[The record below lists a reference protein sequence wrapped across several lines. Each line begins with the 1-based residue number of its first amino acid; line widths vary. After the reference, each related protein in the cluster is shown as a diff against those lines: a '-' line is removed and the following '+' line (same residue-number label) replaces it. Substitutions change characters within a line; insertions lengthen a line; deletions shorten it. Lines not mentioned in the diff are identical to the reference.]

1 MINEISVLGA
11 GSWGTV
17 LSELLAKN
25 GKKIKI
31 WTKNKSIYEE
41 ILNQNI
47 NSKLNLKKLLF
58 LLLISRNVLEKIKL

>member
-41 ILNQNI
+41 MLNQNT
-47 NSKLNLKKLLF
+47 NSKYYLLWR
-58 LLLISRNVLEKIKL
+58 S

>member
-25 GKKIKI
+25 GKKIKMI
-31 WTKNKSIYEE
+31 QVERATIGIDTPNDLIKAKKYLESI
-41 ILNQNI
+41 QN
-47 NSKLNLKKLLF
+47 
-58 LLLISRNVLEKIKL
+58 V